1 MITFCSHLSKM
12 LPAIVECAEQVVDR
26 IKQVSQRGVLREI
39 LLREEMNSYTL
50 QVIGK
55 VRKVKNLAN

>member
-26 IKQVSQRGVLREI
+26 IKQVGVLREI